1 MVRGTVA
8 AADAAAAARDDR
20 VSRLGS
26 ESSVS
31 SPAPPPLRRS
41 PAAADA
47 TAWWLAALASW
58 EAFLPANREEVGR
71 RVRAGIPGPLRGT
84 VWQVLTKSQELARRA
99 PPGEFAQ
106 LVAQPSECE
115 GPLVNDITRVFPT
128 HPFFRQLNG
137 VGQRSLYAVLKAYS
151 NKDTQ
156 TGYCQGMG
164 FVAGLCLLHMPE
176 EPAFWLVAR
185 LLQKYNLGTLF
196 APSLA
201 GLRLALYQLDR
212 LLEARMPALVAHL
225 QEEQFES
232 SIFATKWFQ
241 TLFIYSLPMRYAE
254 RIFDAFLLEGP
265 LVLFSVALAIL
276 EAGIEYDGLLEQN
289 FEQMMEYLNGV
300 PSILQEGTRREVDD
314 SHSEGMLVVGEV
326 RRREASRA
334 RLEPEDL
341 LERAHNLKPPLKYSE
356 LQSYERAFVKTTE
369 PVAGVFSIW

>member
-1 MVRGTVA
+1 MCVCVCVCA
-8 AADAAAAARDDR
+8 
-20 VSRLGS
+20 
-26 ESSVS
+26 
-31 SPAPPPLRRS
+31 
-41 PAAADA
+41 
-47 TAWWLAALASW
+47 
-58 EAFLPANREEVGR
+58 
-71 RVRAGIPGPLRGT
+71 
-84 VWQVLTKSQELARRA
+84 
-99 PPGEFAQ
+99 
-106 LVAQPSECE
+106 
-115 GPLVNDITRVFPT
+115 
-128 HPFFRQLNG
+128 QLNG

-164 FVAGLCLLHMPE
+164 FVAGLCLLHMPD

-212 LLEARMPALVAHL
+212 LLEARMPALCAHL

-300 PSILQEGTRREVDD
+300 PSILQEGGGGGGGGN
-314 SHSEGMLVVGEV
+314 HSDGIAVVGEI
-326 RRREASRA
+326 RPREARRA

-341 LERAHNLKPPLKYSE
+341 LERAHNLKPPLTYSE
-356 LQSYERAFVKTTE
+356 LQTYERAFVKTTE
-369 PVAGVFSIW
+369 PVAGVFSIWYVLPHLR

>member
-1 MVRGTVA
+1 MEA
-8 AADAAAAARDDR
+8 AAKAAAARGDR
-20 VSRLGS
+20 VARLGS
-26 ESSVS
+26 ESAVS
-31 SPAPPPLRRS
+31 SSAPLRRS
-41 PAAADA
+41 PAAADDA

-58 EAFLPANREEVGR
+58 ETFLPVNRDEVGR

-84 VWQVLTKSQELARRA
+84 VWQMLTKSQELARHA
-99 PPGEFAQ
+99 PPDEFAK
-106 LVAQPSECE
+106 LVAQPSESE
-115 GPLVNDITRVFPT
+115 AAIVNDITRVFPT

-164 FVAGLCLLHMPE
+164 FVAGLCLLHMHD

-254 RIFDAFLLEGP
+254 RIFDAFLLDGP

-276 EAGIEYDGLLEQN
+276 EAGIEHDGLLEQN

-300 PSILQEGTRREVDD
+300 PSILQEGTRGDD
-314 SHSEGMLVVGEV
+314 DDNHSEGMPVVGDVRPREV
-326 RRREASRA
+326 RRA

-341 LERAHNLKPPLKYSE
+341 LELAHSLKPPLKYSE
-356 LQSYERAFVKTTE
+356 LQTYERAFVKTTE